1 MYYDRQ
7 KVIDLALS
15 QVGYHEKA
23 SNADLDSNTSNS
35 GDANWTKYARD
46 MDAMGGFYN
55 GRKNGY
61 AWCDCFV
68 DWCFVTAYGRAGA
81 QFLLCQPDNSAGA
94 GCSFSAQYFNARGQ
108 FHKSNP
114 QPGDQIFFGSAWN
127 NVWHTGLVIS
137 VGNNHVYTVEGNTS
151 DMVARRSYAL
161 NDSYIFGY
169 GRPDWGTQTN
179 QEPST
184 PPSGDPQDDKPVEPQ
199 KPAEKPAETAYMYNV
214 KLPLLQIGDK
224 NGYVKAVQTLL
235 IERGYDCGNR
245 KLIGREKPDGE
256 FGQTTEKAVAAF
268 QRDYNKNC
276 GGNLDVDGEV
286 GGATWAALLKFD

>member
-1 MYYDRQ
+1 MYYDKQ
-7 KVIDLALS
+7 KVIDVALS

-23 SNADLDSNTSNS
+23 TNADLDDFKANS
-35 GDANWTKYARD
+35 GDGNWNKYSRD
-46 MDAMGGFYN
+46 LDSLSGFYN

-68 DWCFVTAYGRAGA
+68 DWCFVTAYGRAAA

-94 GCSFSAQYFNARGQ
+94 GCSFSAQYFNAKGQ

-114 QPGDQIFFGSAWN
+114 KPGDQIFFGSGWG
-127 NVWHTGLVIS
+127 NVWHTGLVVS
-137 VGNNHVYTVEGNTS
+137 VGNNHVYTVEGNTTDS
-151 DMVARRSYAL
+151 VGRRSYAL
-161 NDSYIFGY
+161 NDSSIFGY

-179 QEPST
+179 QDPST
-184 PPSGDPQDDKPVEPQ
+184 PPSGSAQDDKPVEPQ
-199 KPAEKPAETAYMYNV
+199 KPVEQAYTYNV

-235 IERGYDCGNR
+235 IERGYDCGNK

-268 QRDYNKNC
+268 QRKEGLEC
-276 GGNLDVDGEV
+276 DGEV
-286 GGATWAALLKFD
+286 GGATWTALLKDW